1 MLASRR
7 RCAAPRRRSADP
19 DPHVTPAAWKP
30 TPATII
36 AVIGIH
42 ARAPK
47 AAAEM
52 RDVMNAADP
61 DEAAPRWES
70 AGEVAG
76 TVEAAMEGV
85 SASVS
90 ASVAA
95 GMTPGM
101 AA

>member
-47 AAAEM
+47 AATEM
-52 RDVMNAADP
+52 RDVMKAADP
-61 DEAAPRWES
+61 DEVAPRWES
-70 AGEVAG
+70 AREVAG
-76 TVEAAMEGV
+76 TVDAAMEGV
-85 SASVS
+85 SASMS
-90 ASVAA
+90 A
-95 GMTPGM
+95 GM
-101 AA
+101 AASMSAG